1 MNNVTKFTT
10 SSHEPSNVANQ
21 TPPTQ
26 IRVIVRKRP
35 LNKKEVDK
43 CYDIAS
49 CLCAKNGQRVVI
61 HEPKARDVF
70 FVLSA
75 RALLLMQMWSI

>member
-1 MNNVTKFTT
+1 MKKSRMNDTTELIT
-10 SSHEPSNVANQ
+10 SSREPTNMATD

-35 LNKKEVDK
+35 LNKKEIDR

-49 CLCAKNGQRVVI
+49 CLCGKNGQKVVI
-61 HEPKARDVF
+61 HEPKARN
-70 FVLSA
+70 VLSIGVFCC
-75 RALLLMQMWSI
+75 LCL